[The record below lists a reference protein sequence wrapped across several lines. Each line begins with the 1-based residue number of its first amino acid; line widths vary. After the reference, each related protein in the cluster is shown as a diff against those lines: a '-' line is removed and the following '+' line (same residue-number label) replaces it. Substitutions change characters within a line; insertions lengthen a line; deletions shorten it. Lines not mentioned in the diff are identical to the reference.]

1 MFMKGAPLDSTRG
14 QAADMHILQIV
25 PEALPTFRADVAVL
39 FGDYLPRHGVRC
51 ALVGKP
57 SELAVSAGSAQF
69 ERVEVSAQGGGRVR
83 RELSFLATCTAA
95 LLRARRRHCAV
106 IQVRD
111 MVSIGLL
118 GLIIAR
124 CKGIPF
130 AYWMSFLMCE
140 GRIARARALVAA
152 HGGLRHRLVL
162 FKGLLE
168 ERLLYRFILPHA
180 QHVFVQSDAM
190 LEMMAAKGVPR
201 ERLSAVPMGVNTEV
215 LAAGT
220 VCGEQLPGW
229 TEGPLL
235 AYLGTLDP
243 SRQIVRMIDALA
255 IVRATVPDAR
265 LLLIGG
271 AARQQDVAQLQAHA
285 EQLGLGEAV
294 RITGWLPSEQAW
306 KLLVGADAA
315 VSYIPRNQVYDVSSP
330 TKLLEYLALGMPVV
344 ANDSPDQVRVL
355 EGSDAGWLVESSTEA
370 MADGLLQILRDM
382 PAARAR
388 AASGPAYIEA
398 QRSYRVI
405 ASAVARQ
412 YRRMA
417 AR

>member
-1 MFMKGAPLDSTRG
+1 MNAPVHATREKGGDL
-14 QAADMHILQIV
+14 HILQIV
-25 PEALPTFRADVAVL
+25 PEVLPTFRADVAVL
-39 FGDYLPRHGVRC
+39 FGDYLPRHGIRC

-57 SELAVSAGSAQF
+57 SELAVSAASAQF
-69 ERVEVSAQGGGRVR
+69 ERVDVSAQGGGRLR
-83 RELSFLATCTAA
+83 REFSFLATCAAA
-95 LLRARRRHCAV
+95 LLRSSRRDCAV

-118 GLIIAR
+118 GLIVAR
-124 CKGIPF
+124 CKGLPF

-140 GRIARARALVAA
+140 GRIAGARALVAT
-152 HGGLRHRLVL
+152 HGGLRSRLVL

-168 ERLLYRFILPHA
+168 ERILYRFILPYA
-180 QHVFVQSDAM
+180 QHVFVQSEAM
-190 LEMMAAKGVPR
+190 LEMMASKGVPR

-215 LAAGT
+215 LAAGA
-220 VCGEQLPGW
+220 VCGEQLANW

-271 AARQQDVAQLQAHA
+271 AARQQDVAELQAHA
-285 EQLGLGEAV
+285 ELLGLGEAV
-294 RITGWLPSEQAW
+294 RITGWLPSERAW
-306 KLLVGADAA
+306 KLLMSADAA
-315 VSYIPRNQVYDVSSP
+315 ISYIPRSLIYDVSSP

-370 MADGLLQILRDM
+370 MADG
-382 PAARAR
+382 
-388 AASGPAYIEA
+388 
-398 QRSYRVI
+398 
-405 ASAVARQ
+405 
-412 YRRMA
+412 
-417 AR
+417 

>member
-1 MFMKGAPLDSTRG
+1 MNAPVHIAHEKG
-14 QAADMHILQIV
+14 ADMHILQIV

-57 SELAVSAGSAQF
+57 SELAVSAGPAQF
-69 ERVEVSAQGGGRVR
+69 ERVDVSARGGGRLR
-83 RELSFLATCTAA
+83 RELSFLATCAAA
-95 LLRARRRHCAV
+95 LLRASRRRCAV

-118 GLIIAR
+118 GLIVAR

-140 GRIARARALVAA
+140 GRISRARALVAT
-152 HGGLRHRLVL
+152 HGGVRNRLVL

-180 QHVFVQSDAM
+180 QHVFVQSEAM
-190 LEMMAAKGVPR
+190 LEMMAGKGVPR
-201 ERLSAVPMGVNTEV
+201 ERLSAVPMGVDTEV
-215 LAAGT
+215 LAAEA
-220 VCGEQLPGW
+220 VCGEQLPDW
-229 TEGPLL
+229 ADGPLI

-271 AARQQDVAQLQAHA
+271 AAGQQDVAQLQAHA
-285 EQLGLGEAV
+285 AQLGLGEAV

-306 KLLVGADAA
+306 KLLMGADAA
-315 VSYIPRNQVYDVSSP
+315 VSYIPRSLVYDVSSP

-370 MADGLLQILRDM
+370 MADGLLRILHDV

-405 ASAVARQ
+405 ASAVALQ
-412 YRRMA
+412 YRNMV

>member
-1 MFMKGAPLDSTRG
+1 MIGVSVDSTG
-14 QAADMHILQIV
+14 NKGADMHILQIV
-25 PEALPTFRADVAVL
+25 PETLPTFRADVAVL

-51 ALVGKP
+51 TLVGKP
-57 SELAVSAGSAQF
+57 SELPVSAWPAQF
-69 ERVEVSAQGGGRVR
+69 ERVVVSAKGGGRLR
-83 RELSFLATCTAA
+83 RELSFLATCAAA
-95 LLRARRRHCAV
+95 LLRASRSHYAV

-118 GLIIAR
+118 GLAIAR

-140 GRIARARALVAA
+140 GRIERARALVVAY
-152 HGGLRHRLVL
+152 GGLRNRLVL

-168 ERLLYRFILPHA
+168 ERILYRFILPYA
-180 QHVFVQSDAM
+180 QHVFVQSEAM
-190 LEMMAAKGVPR
+190 LEMMVTKGVPR
-201 ERLSAVPMGVNTEV
+201 DCLSAVPMGVNTEV
-215 LAAGT
+215 LAAEA
-220 VCGEQLPGW
+220 VSGEQLPDW
-229 TEGPLL
+229 TEGPLV

-243 SRQIVRMIDALA
+243 SRQIARMIDALVM
-255 IVRATVPDAR
+255 VRTVVPDAR

-271 AARQQDVAQLQAHA
+271 AARQQDVAQLHAHA

-294 RITGWLPSEQAW
+294 RITGWIPSEKAW
-306 KLLVGADAA
+306 KLLMGADAA
-315 VSYIPRNQVYDVSSP
+315 VSYIPRSEVYDVSSP
-330 TKLLEYLALGMPVV
+330 TKLLEYLALGIPVV

-355 EGSDAGWLVESSTEA
+355 EGCDAGWLVKSSTEA
-370 MADGLLQILRDM
+370 MADGLLYILRDV

-405 ASAVARQ
+405 ASAVALQ
-412 YRRMA
+412 YRNMVVR
-417 AR
+417 